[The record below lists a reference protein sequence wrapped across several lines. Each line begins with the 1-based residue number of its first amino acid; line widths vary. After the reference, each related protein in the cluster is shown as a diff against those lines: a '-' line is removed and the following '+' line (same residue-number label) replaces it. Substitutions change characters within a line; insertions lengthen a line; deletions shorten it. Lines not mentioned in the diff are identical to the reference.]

1 MDMKAILAGHRLKQG
16 TFKPVK
22 EAGASPVTLAAR
34 PSWKAR
40 EEAEAA
46 SRLAAG
52 ERAQLAKRGE
62 RAARIRTRRRRD
74 SPLDYSLVY
83 ESDANGVTIGI
94 STDFV
99 VAIVVLMAA
108 TVVLTRV

>member
-1 MDMKAILAGHRLKQG
+1 MNAILAGRRLKQG
-16 TFKPVK
+16 TFKPAKGIEVP
-22 EAGASPVTLAAR
+22 PVTLATK

-52 ERAQLAKRGE
+52 EHARLVKRGE
-62 RAARIRTRRRRD
+62 KAARKRTRRRRD

-83 ESDANGVTIGI
+83 ESDANGVTVGI
-94 STDFV
+94 STDFM
-99 VAIVVLMAA
+99 I
-108 TVVLTRV
+108 TVVILVAVIVILTRT